1 MTNKLAALLLDAW
14 DDFDRAYDGLSPQDA
29 VSHADGS
36 SFAWTIAHVTNTLD
50 WINVRIR
57 GLDPHPLLGQD
68 RFRFGGPGEA
78 DDWDDI
84 RAAVGEVRDGLRPY
98 LESATSGDLDRV
110 YSYEGS
116 IARLRETGLT
126 LRFAVSRVIA
136 HHYFHLGE
144 VASKRE
150 RLGHSVGDY
159 PGPLEHSL

>member
-1 MTNKLAALLLDAW
+1 MTDKLAALLFDAW
-14 DDFDRAYDGLSPQDA
+14 DDLARAYDGLSPEDA
-29 VSHADGS
+29 VSRADGS
-36 SFAWTIAHVTNTLD
+36 SFAWTLAHTINQLD

-78 DDWDDI
+78 EDWPEI
-84 RAAVGEVRDGLRPY
+84 RAAVAEVRSGIRPY
-98 LESATSGDLDRV
+98 LESATRADLDRV
-110 YSYEGS
+110 HPYEGS
-116 IARLRETGLT
+116 IARLRETGIT
-126 LRFAVSRVIA
+126 LRYAVSRVIA

-144 VASKRE
+144 VATKRE